1 MLNIFKKNISLS
13 KDELESFM
21 QKIINVLCMLFQW
34 IRFYLVFKKGNL
46 KNGAKT
52 QNKRSTKTVQTY
64 MFMQNNDHFESHTC
78 TTMQPPKK
86 HWGPLVSSPFS
97 LFQLFRFCFFW
108 VPVLVINC
116 PFSLAFDMVF
126 PFKMNKE
133 YVILQIFLISS
144 MWACII
150 LQPQTDIHEQ
160 KYMYWYI
167 QESKECANINTE
179 ESTIQNCF

>member
-1 MLNIFKKNISLS
+1 
-13 KDELESFM
+13 
-21 QKIINVLCMLFQW
+21 MLFQW

-64 MFMQNNDHFESHTC
+64 MFMQNNDHFESHTR
-78 TTMQPPKK
+78 TTMQAPQK
-86 HWGPLVSSPFS
+86 HWGPLVSSPSS
-97 LFQLFRFCFFW
+97 LFHLFFL
-108 VPVLVINC
+108 VLVLVINC

-150 LQPQTDIHEQ
+150 VQLQTDIHKQ
-160 KYMYWYI
+160 KYMYRYI
-167 QESKECANINTE
+167 QESKECANINIE

>member
-1 MLNIFKKNISLS
+1 MA
-13 KDELESFM
+13 
-21 QKIINVLCMLFQW
+21 
-34 IRFYLVFKKGNL
+34 L
-46 KNGAKT
+46 KH
-52 QNKRSTKTVQTY
+52 KTVEVLKP
-64 MFMQNNDHFESHTC
+64 FKHTC
-78 TTMQPPKK
+78 LCKIMTILNHIHVQPCRPPKK
-86 HWGPLVSSPFS
+86 HWVVSSPSS
-97 LFQLFRFCFFW
+97 LFHLFRFCFFW
-108 VPVLVINC
+108 VPVLEINC

>member
-1 MLNIFKKNISLS
+1 MA
-13 KDELESFM
+13 
-21 QKIINVLCMLFQW
+21 
-34 IRFYLVFKKGNL
+34 L
-46 KNGAKT
+46 KH
-52 QNKRSTKTVQTY
+52 KTVEVLKP
-64 MFMQNNDHFESHTC
+64 FKHTC
-78 TTMQPPKK
+78 LCKIMTILNHIHIQPCRPPHKTLRTTCLL
-86 HWGPLVSSPFS
+86 PLLFISS
-97 LFQLFRFCFFW
+97 FQV